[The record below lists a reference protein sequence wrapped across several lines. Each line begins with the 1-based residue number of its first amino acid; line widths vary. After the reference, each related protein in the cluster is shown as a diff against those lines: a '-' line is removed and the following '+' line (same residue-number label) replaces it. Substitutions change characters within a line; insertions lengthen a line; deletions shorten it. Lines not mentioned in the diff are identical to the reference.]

1 MPLTWTVSHPAQLVV
16 AVCKGDVNATDVLNY
31 LDEIDRAGAMPYRK
45 IFDLTG
51 VAGVIPAED
60 VRLIGM
66 RVVALSGAKPTGPLA
81 IVVASDAI
89 EALSKVF
96 EVTANTKRPLQ
107 IFRDLHRARAWLDNI
122 APILPLDP
130 KQTAPS

>member
-107 IFRDLHRARAWLDNI
+107 IFRDLHKARAWLDNI

>member
-1 MPLTWTVSHPAQLVV
+1 MPLTWTVSHPTQLVV
-16 AVCKGDVNATDVLNY
+16 AVCKGHVSATDVLEY

-45 IFDLTG
+45 VFDLTG

-96 EVTANTKRPLQ
+96 EVTADTKRPLQ
-107 IFRDLHRARAWLDNI
+107 IFRDLHKARAWLDNT
-122 APILPLDP
+122 APVLSLAP
-130 KQTAPS
+130 KQTTPS